1 MFNVASQPSALSKMC
16 HLCCKYRLQLCLIL
30 PMLYFGLDVL
40 DVDRITEILLS
51 QVEALEQR
59 GGLVNESGS
68 ASLR

>member
-1 MFNVASQPSALSKMC
+1 
-16 HLCCKYRLQLCLIL
+16 
-30 PMLYFGLDVL
+30 MLYFGLDVL